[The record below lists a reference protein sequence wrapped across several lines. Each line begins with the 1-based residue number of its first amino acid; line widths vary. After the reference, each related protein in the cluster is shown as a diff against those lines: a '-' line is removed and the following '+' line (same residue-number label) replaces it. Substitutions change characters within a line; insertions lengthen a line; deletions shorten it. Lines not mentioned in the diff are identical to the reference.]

1 MYYMHIAISVAYLTG
16 ACKRQRL
23 AAKITQ
29 VFNCRWAASWKAIL
43 THVARTRSSTRF
55 LTFTW
60 SVNSVLYVRSYVD
73 EMAAN
78 MCGIVLH
85 IGNSPSA
92 LTRIS
97 YTINLEP
104 DVEMERWILW
114 GWSWIGVVST

>member
-1 MYYMHIAISVAYLTG
+1 MVS
-16 ACKRQRL
+16 R
-23 AAKITQ
+23 
-29 VFNCRWAASWKAIL
+29 
-43 THVARTRSSTRF
+43 
-55 LTFTW
+55 
-60 SVNSVLYVRSYVD
+60 YVD